1 MAFHCEICVFTTHKK
16 YNFQKHLGSQRHFIN
31 ENRPKVQNQPKIAEI
46 SQVAPVVQP
55 VIPAVDIGFKC
66 KHCGKSYRHKSSLS
80 KHVHHSCKKD
90 EEDDEDVVEKL
101 NKTIESKSK
110 YIEHLKKELQRVY
123 TLLET
128 KEIDKLKNNHF

>member
-1 MAFHCEICVFTTHKK
+1 
-16 YNFQKHLGSQRHFIN
+16 LRSQRHFIN
-31 ENRPKVQNQPKIAEI
+31 EKRPKLQTNLTEI

-80 KHVHHSCKKD
+80 KHVNHSCEKN
-90 EEDDEDVVEKL
+90 DEDVVEQL
-101 NKTIESKSK
+101 NKTIEGKSK

-123 TLLET
+123 ALLET

>member
-1 MAFHCEICVFTTHKK
+1 
-16 YNFQKHLGSQRHFIN
+16 LGSQRHFIN
-31 ENRPKVQNQPKIAEI
+31 EKRPKLQPKIAEI
-46 SQVAPVVQP
+46 SQDAPVVQP

-80 KHVHHSCKKD
+80 KHVNHSCKK
-90 EEDDEDVVEKL
+90 DDEDVVEQL
-101 NKTIESKSK
+101 NKTIEGKSK

-123 TLLET
+123 ALLET

>member
-90 EEDDEDVVEKL
+90 DEDVVEQL

>member
-31 ENRPKVQNQPKIAEI
+31 ENRPKVQIQPKIAEI

-80 KHVHHSCKKD
+80 KHVNHSCKKD
-90 EEDDEDVVEKL
+90 DEDLVEKL